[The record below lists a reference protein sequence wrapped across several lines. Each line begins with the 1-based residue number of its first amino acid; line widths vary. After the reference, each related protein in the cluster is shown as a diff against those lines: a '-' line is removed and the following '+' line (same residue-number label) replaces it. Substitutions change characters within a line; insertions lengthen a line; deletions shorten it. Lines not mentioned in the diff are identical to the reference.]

1 MRNWFCYFSST
12 PDAEGKYAFSRDWQ
26 RLSGQWAFS
35 PRDVFQ
41 NESGTA
47 AAQCFLTVTTLFHEE
62 PFQPAGR
69 SLARIRVAFSSAL
82 GSNEFLFMGWNHL
95 CCELAQRGN
104 AWQFLTIERLGL
116 R

>member
-1 MRNWFCYFSST
+1 MRNWFCYFSLT

-47 AAQCFLTVTTLFHEE
+47 SSHGFLSVTTLFHDELF
-62 PFQPAGR
+62 PTLGR
-69 SLARIRVAFSSAL
+69 SLSRIRGLFPVRSEVTNSYLSAGTIYAVNWRNAEMR
-82 GSNEFLFMGWNHL
+82 GSF
-95 CCELAQRGN
+95 
-104 AWQFLTIERLGL
+104 
-116 R
+116 